1 MRPPRYSINTPN
13 PYAAPKSDI
22 GLIPASTS
30 RRVRWKVY
38 AFAIAVLQ
46 IIGFIFDL
54 RKFNVAEV
62 LDDLVTMVGM
72 VGLLGY
78 AFRWRIWGRRIWML
92 WAVLFPVS
100 NAVIGLW
107 VYPHTGTGGH
117 IGYFAA
123 MLLFFPQYLAVFRY
137 GYRSPEIWRGDT
149 GSGAG

>member
-1 MRPPRYSINTPN
+1 MTEAPN

-22 GLIPASTS
+22 ELIPASPS
-30 RRVRWKVY
+30 RRVGWRVY
-38 AFAIAVLQ
+38 ALAIAGLQ
-46 IIGFIFDL
+46 IIGFMVDL
-54 RKFNVAEV
+54 RKINLAEV

-78 AFRWRIWGRRIWML
+78 AFRRHIGGRRIWML

-107 VYPHTGTGGH
+107 IYPHTGTGGH
-117 IGYFAA
+117 LGYFAA

-137 GYRSPEIWRGDT
+137 GYRSPEIWRGAA
-149 GSGAG
+149 GSGAVSSK

>member
-1 MRPPRYSINTPN
+1 MTEAPN

-22 GLIPASTS
+22 GSIPASTS
-30 RRVRWKVY
+30 SRVGWRMY
-38 AFAIAVLQ
+38 ALAIAVLQ
-46 IIGFIFDL
+46 IIGFLFDL
-54 RKFNVAEV
+54 RKINVAEV
-62 LDDLVTMVGM
+62 LDDLVTIVGM

-78 AFRWRIWGRRIWML
+78 AFRRHIWGRRIWML

-100 NAVIGLW
+100 NAMIGLW

-123 MLLFFPQYLAVFRY
+123 MLLFLPQYLAVFHY
-137 GYRSPEIWRGDT
+137 GYRSPEIWRGAA